1 MTGSSLTDRRT
12 DGAAPMTQVDTRESE
27 RTAAPLYVRR
37 GLWRTLGMFARRK
50 PLGAMGGVVLLAF
63 VAMAILAPVLATHD
77 PDLNDHRARV
87 KPPSLQNWF
96 GTDNFGR
103 DIYSRVV
110 YGARISIYVG
120 MLATLIGTLV
130 GAGAGVCSGFFGGRI
145 DQGVQRVAD
154 IMFTIPPL
162 VLAMAIVT
170 MLGPS
175 LLNVI
180 IAIAIPRMPN
190 TNRVIRS
197 AVLSIKESVYVEAS
211 RALGSTNT
219 HLMVRHLLPNI
230 TAPYIVVA
238 TASLGGAILVE
249 ASLSFLGVGVPPPVP
264 SWGRMLSLEGMRYF
278 ETAPWMAFAPGLF
291 ISAAVFGANL
301 FGDALRD
308 ALDPKLRGR

>member
-1 MTGSSLTDRRT
+1 MREG
-12 DGAAPMTQVDTRESE
+12 GAVQMTQVAVKELEGPAS
-27 RTAAPLYVRR
+27 PLPFQR
-37 GLWRTLGMFARRK
+37 GLWRSLSVFIRRK
-50 PLGAMGGVVLLAF
+50 PLGAMGAVVLLAF

-77 PDLNDHRARV
+77 PDLNDHRNRIKA
-87 KPPSLQNWF
+87 PSAQNWF

-110 YGARISIYVG
+110 WGARISIYVG
-120 MLATLIGTLV
+120 VLATLLGTLT
-130 GAGAGVCSGFFGGRI
+130 GALAGLCSGFFGGRV
-145 DQGVQRVAD
+145 DQAIQRVAD

-170 MLGPS
+170 MLSPS
-175 LLNVI
+175 LLNVT

-197 AVLSIKESVYVEAS
+197 AVLAIKESVFVEAS

-219 HLMVRHLLPNI
+219 HIMWRHLLPNI

-249 ASLSFLGVGVPPPVP
+249 ASLSFLGLGVPPPVP

-278 ETAPWMAFAPGLF
+278 ETAPWMAFAPGVF
-291 ISAAVFGANL
+291 ISAAVFGANF